1 MQPIKYGTNSLIKEI
16 SAEKLTDALQKPTK
30 VNVNISGANGKSS
43 SSCKQIL
50 QQQISAKNKPQTEKS
65 FPAKCYKYLTRCIFK
80 NIHNNS

>member
-30 VNVNISGANGKSS
+30 VYVNISGANGKSS

-50 QQQISAKNKPQTEKS
+50 QQQISAKKKLKLRKVFQQNVT
-65 FPAKCYKYLTRCIFK
+65 
-80 NIHNNS
+80 NI

>member
-50 QQQISAKNKPQTEKS
+50 QQQISAKK
-65 FPAKCYKYLTRCIFK
+65 K
-80 NIHNNS
+80 NLKLRKVFQQNVTNI